1 MALLKKSSK
10 SVSKGK
16 NNIDSLKATLESL
29 LLDMESLKKRIW
41 DVEKDILI
49 ESFLPF
55 KEGDKVIL
63 EDKVDK
69 VGILRITEYGESGN
83 PAFYIHPYTKSGEE
97 SKLKRYVYSPKYIKL
112 YEE

>member
-16 NNIDSLKATLESL
+16 NNIDSLEATLESL

-63 EDKVDK
+63 KDK
-69 VGILRITEYGESGN
+69 VGILRITEYGEGHS
-83 PAFYIHPYTKSGEE
+83 PTFYIHPYTKSGEE